1 VTELLI
7 RNVQLR
13 DRRRVDIDIAA
24 GRIASV
30 TATPTT
36 SSAPT
41 SASTSAPAAARVIDG
56 SNHVAVP
63 AFVDSHLHLD
73 KTLWGQRWISNG
85 GGPTRR
91 AYIAH
96 EQQVLAAMAVPIAER
111 AGALLAHVR
120 RQGTLYLRS
129 HVDISPEFGLRHIEA
144 MLALRDAWRDRVSL
158 QLVAF
163 PQTGLLSRPGTLE
176 LMDSALRLGADVVGG
191 IDPAGFDKD
200 PMGHLR
206 AVFGLAEKH
215 GKPIDIHLHDP
226 AELGGW
232 EIERIAELT
241 EASGMAGQVM
251 ISHAYCLGALP
262 EAEVAALADRLA
274 RLNISLMT
282 AAPAWGPAPPV
293 ALLLQH
299 GVTVCC
305 GSDGIRD
312 TWSPFGT
319 GDMLERA
326 MMVAQR
332 FGWAT
337 DAELDQ
343 AIEMVTASGAKV
355 IAAPAGY
362 GLTAGCIA
370 NFVLVAAEEPGEM
383 LTVPAVSRLV
393 IQAGKIV
400 SDEAR

>member
-1 VTELLI
+1 MSEVRI
-7 RNVQLR
+7 RNVQLQ
-13 DRRRVDIDIAA
+13 DRRRVDIALA
-24 GRIASV
+24 GGHIASV
-30 TATPTT
+30 TPIPATASATAGATT
-36 SSAPT
+36 SAT
-41 SASTSAPAAARVIDG
+41 DGADDIDG
-56 SNHVAVP
+56 SRYVAVP
-63 AFVDSHLHLD
+63 AFVDAHLHLD

-91 AYIAH
+91 ETIAH
-96 EQQVLAAMAVPIAER
+96 EQRVLAAMAAPIASR
-111 AGALLAHVR
+111 AGALLAHLR

-129 HVDISPEFGLRHIEA
+129 HVDISPEFGLRHVEA
-144 MLALRDAWRDRVSL
+144 LLTLRDAWLDRVSL

-176 LMDSALRLGADVVGG
+176 LMDTALQLGADVVGG
-191 IDPAGFDKD
+191 IDPAGFDND

-206 AVFGLAEKH
+206 AVFGLAGKY
-215 GKPIDIHLHDP
+215 GKPVDIHLHDP
-226 AELGGW
+226 GELGAW
-232 EIERIAELT
+232 EIERIADLT
-241 EASGMAGQVM
+241 EAAAMQGQVM

-262 EAEVAALADRLA
+262 ESRAAAIADRLA
-274 RLNISLMT
+274 RLRISLMT

-293 ALLLQH
+293 ALMLQH

-343 AIEMVTASGAKV
+343 TMQLVTASGAQA
-355 IAAPAGY
+355 IAVASDY
-362 GLTAGCIA
+362 GLAPGKAA
-370 NFVLVAAEEPGEM
+370 NLVLVEASEPGEM
-383 LTVPAVSRLV
+383 VTVPAVKRLV
-393 IQAGKIV
+393 IQAGKLIGNE
-400 SDEAR
+400 SD

>member
-1 VTELLI
+1 MTRLVV
-7 RNVQLR
+7 RNVQLS
-13 DRRRVDIDIAA
+13 DRRRVDITLAA
-24 GRIASV
+24 NLIDSI
-30 TATPTT
+30 T
-36 SSAPT
+36 SAAPT
-41 SASTSAPAAARVIDG
+41 LASGVSSGEIDG
-56 SNHVAVP
+56 SRYVAVP
-63 AFVDSHLHLD
+63 AFVDAHLHLD

-91 AYIAH
+91 EYIAH
-96 EQQVLAAMAVPIAER
+96 EQQVLAAMAVPIATR
-111 AGALLAHVR
+111 AGALLAHLR

-144 MLALRDAWRDRVSL
+144 LLALRDDWRDRVSL

-163 PQTGLLSRPGTLE
+163 PQTGLLSRPGTLA
-176 LMDSALRLGADVVGG
+176 LMDTALRLGADVVGG
-191 IDPAGFDKD
+191 IDPAGFDND

-206 AVFGLAEKH
+206 AVFGLAEKY
-215 GKPIDIHLHDP
+215 GKPVDIHLHDP
-226 AELGGW
+226 GELGGW
-232 EIERIAELT
+232 EIERIADLT
-241 EASGMAGQVM
+241 EAIGMNGRVM

-262 EAEVAALADRLA
+262 ESRVVAIADRLA
-274 RLNISLMT
+274 QLRISLMT

-299 GVTVCC
+299 GVTICC

-326 MMVAQR
+326 MMLAQR

-343 AIEMVTASGAKV
+343 AIQLITANGVQAT
-355 IAAPAGY
+355 AMATDY
-362 GLTAGCIA
+362 GLAPGNAA
-370 NFVLVAAEEPGEM
+370 NLVLVEAGEPGEM
-383 LTVPAVSRLV
+383 VTVPAVRRLV
-393 IQAGKIV
+393 VQAGKLV
-400 SDEAR
+400 SKDSN

>member
-1 VTELLI
+1 LTDLLI
-7 RNVQLR
+7 RNVQLQ
-13 DRRRVDIDIAA
+13 DRRRVDISIVA
-24 GRIASV
+24 GRI
-30 TATPTT
+30 TALTEHDV
-36 SSAPT
+36 
-41 SASTSAPAAARVIDG
+41 SAPACSTGQKIDG
-56 SNHVAVP
+56 GKYVAVP
-63 AFVDSHLHLD
+63 AFVDAHLHLD
-73 KTLWGQRWISNG
+73 KTLWGQRWFPNG
-85 GGPTRR
+85 GGPARR
-91 AYIAH
+91 DYIAH
-96 EQQVLAAMAVPIAER
+96 EQQVLAAMAAPIAER
-111 AGALLAHVR
+111 AGALLTHVQR
-120 RQGTLYLRS
+120 LGTLFLRS

-144 MLALRDAWRDRVSL
+144 LLALRDAWRDRVSL

-176 LMDSALRLGADVVGG
+176 LMDTALRLGADVVGG
-191 IDPAGFDKD
+191 IDPAGFDND

-226 AELGGW
+226 GDLGDW
-232 EIERIAELT
+232 EIERIADLT
-241 EASGMAGQVM
+241 EAAGLQGRVM
-251 ISHAYCLGALP
+251 ISHGYCLGALP
-262 EAEVAALADRLA
+262 QARVAAIADRLA

-293 ALLLQH
+293 ALMLQH

-343 AIEMVTASGAKV
+343 AMQLVTTGGVRAIGATD
-355 IAAPAGY
+355 GY
-362 GLTAGCIA
+362 GLVPGAAA
-370 NFVLVAAEEPGEM
+370 NLVLVAATEPGEM
-383 LTVPAVSRLV
+383 LTVPAVARLV
-393 IQAGKIV
+393 IQAGRLISADSV
-400 SDEAR
+400 